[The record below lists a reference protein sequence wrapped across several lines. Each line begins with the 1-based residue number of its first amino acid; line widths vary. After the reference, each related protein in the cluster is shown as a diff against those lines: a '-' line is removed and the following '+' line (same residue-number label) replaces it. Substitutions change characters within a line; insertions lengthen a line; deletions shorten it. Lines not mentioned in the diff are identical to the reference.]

1 MHPRA
6 SFPAE
11 EIVPMMQN
19 PTEKGTYLVPEYDIP
34 GIFRIFTGNRTEP
47 AKSAG
52 RRPSDTSRLLSAEKN
67 GTIP

>member
-1 MHPRA
+1 
-6 SFPAE
+6 
-11 EIVPMMQN
+11 MMQN
-19 PTEKGTYLVPEYDIP
+19 PTEKGTYLVPKCRIP